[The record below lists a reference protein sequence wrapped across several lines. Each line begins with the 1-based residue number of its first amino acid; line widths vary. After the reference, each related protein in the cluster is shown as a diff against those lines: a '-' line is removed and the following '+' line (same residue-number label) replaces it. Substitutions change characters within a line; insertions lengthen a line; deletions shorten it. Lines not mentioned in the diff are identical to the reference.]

1 MVSITTSF
9 ESGFGSCPAV
19 DQTSVMDASR
29 DASRSSGR
37 PTLRPGTTDD
47 AAAIA
52 DYHLRASRLS
62 FETLLTAGTYDGA
75 PPRLE
80 RFTEWLQADS
90 EFSTTVADVDGTAV
104 GHVTISGNEVVHLF
118 IDPDHQGLGLGRRL
132 LATGEAM
139 LADAGYDDIELHTM
153 IGNAPAIA
161 LYESAGWVV
170 TDGVIDNEHD
180 GVAYREHVLVKH
192 LGSA

>member
-1 MVSITTSF
+1 MD
-9 ESGFGSCPAV
+9 PA
-19 DQTSVMDASR
+19 
-29 DASRSSGR
+29 SSPSR
-37 PTLRPGTTDD
+37 PTLRPGTVDD

-52 DYHLRASRLS
+52 DYHLRASRRS
-62 FETLLTAGTYDGA
+62 FETLLTSGTYDGA
-75 PPRLE
+75 RPRVE
-80 RFTEWLQADS
+80 RFTEWLAADS
-90 EFSTTVADVDGTAV
+90 GFSTIVADVDGTPV

-118 IDPDHQGLGLGRRL
+118 IDPDHQGRGLGRRL

-139 LADAGYDDIELHTM
+139 LADAGHDDIELHTM

-180 GVAYREHVLVKH
+180 GVRYREHVLVKR